1 MLWQR
6 LRNQQLSGLK
16 FRRQHPLGPF
26 IADFYC
32 AACRLVMEI
41 DGDIHDLQPERD
53 AARTEQF
60 EQYGYRVIR
69 FRNKQVLND
78 VEDVLTHRFPWRL
91 SWPVKLASILSLRGA
106 QRRSN
111 PRLAEGDCFA
121 SLAMTGCNTCQFHAV
136 REIRVTAIE
145 AACTVDSEEK
155 S

>member
-1 MLWQR
+1 MKPKKKRIRTPAQIQQRARELRKEMTLAEKLLWSR
-6 LRNQQLSGLK
+6 LRNKQLKGLK

-32 AACRLVMEI
+32 AARRLVVEI

-69 FRNKQVLND
+69 FRNKQVLNEI
-78 VEDVLTHRFPWRL
+78 EDVL
-91 SWPVKLASILSLRGA
+91 A
-106 QRRSN
+106 
-111 PRLAEGDCFA
+111 
-121 SLAMTGCNTCQFHAV
+121 
-136 REIRVTAIE
+136 AIE

>member
-1 MLWQR
+1 MKRERKRIRTSAQIQQRARELRKDMTPAEKLLWSR
-6 LRNQQLSGLK
+6 LRSKQLKGLK

-32 AACRLVMEI
+32 AARRLVVEI

-60 EQYGYRVIR
+60 KQYGYRLIR

-78 VEDVLTHRFPWRL
+78 IEEVL
-91 SWPVKLASILSLRGA
+91 
-106 QRRSN
+106 
-111 PRLAEGDCFA
+111 
-121 SLAMTGCNTCQFHAV
+121 
-136 REIRVTAIE
+136 TAIE

>member
-1 MLWQR
+1 MMPRKKRIRTSAQIQQRARELRKEMTPAEKLLWSR
-6 LRNQQLSGLK
+6 LRNKQLKGLK

-32 AACRLVMEI
+32 AARRLVVEI

-60 EQYGYRVIR
+60 KQYGYRLIR
-69 FRNKQVLND
+69 FRNRQILND
-78 VEDVLTHRFPWRL
+78 IEDVL
-91 SWPVKLASILSLRGA
+91 V
-106 QRRSN
+106 
-111 PRLAEGDCFA
+111 
-121 SLAMTGCNTCQFHAV
+121 
-136 REIRVTAIE
+136 AIE

>member
-1 MLWQR
+1 MKREKKRIRTPAQIQQRARELRREMTPAEKLLWSR
-6 LRNQQLSGLK
+6 LRNKRLDGLK

-32 AACRLVMEI
+32 AACRLVVEI
-41 DGDIHDLQPERD
+41 DGDIHDLQPERE

-60 EQYGYRVIR
+60 AQYGYRVIR

-78 VEDVLTHRFPWRL
+78 IEDVL
-91 SWPVKLASILSLRGA
+91 A
-106 QRRSN
+106 
-111 PRLAEGDCFA
+111 
-121 SLAMTGCNTCQFHAV
+121 
-136 REIRVTAIE
+136 AIE

>member
-1 MLWQR
+1 VKRKKKRIRTPAQIQQRARELRREMTLAEKLLWSR
-6 LRNQQLSGLK
+6 LRNKRLDGLK

-32 AACRLVMEI
+32 AACRLVVEI

-60 EQYGYRVIR
+60 EQYGYRVVR
-69 FRNKQVLND
+69 FRNEQVLND
-78 VEDVLTHRFPWRL
+78 IESVL
-91 SWPVKLASILSLRGA
+91 A
-106 QRRSN
+106 
-111 PRLAEGDCFA
+111 
-121 SLAMTGCNTCQFHAV
+121 
-136 REIRVTAIE
+136 AIE

>member
-1 MLWQR
+1 VKRKRKRIRTPAQVQQRARELRQEMTPAEKLLWSR
-6 LRNQQLSGLK
+6 LRNKQLGGLK

-32 AACRLVMEI
+32 TARRLVVEV

-69 FRNKQVLND
+69 FRNEQVLNSI
-78 VEDVLTHRFPWRL
+78 EDVL
-91 SWPVKLASILSLRGA
+91 I
-106 QRRSN
+106 
-111 PRLAEGDCFA
+111 
-121 SLAMTGCNTCQFHAV
+121 
-136 REIRVTAIE
+136 AIK

-155 S
+155 N